1 MIHNKVINNII
12 EQIFLDFIY
21 SFFLIIY
28 LLLFF
33 LFDILFL
40 FFFFFIICLLLFFY
54 LISCFYFFFYFFY
67 YYFNY
72 FFFLSAQKDEYIY
85 FNFLTKMFL
94 DESRELSVHRNTYST
109 VYSKENKINSNLLTY
124 LKRFCW
130 RFISFLKAM
139 I

>member
-40 FFFFFIICLLLFFY
+40 FLFFY
-54 LISCFYFFFYFFY
+54 NLSSFIFLFDFLFLFFFSYFFY
-67 YYFNY
+67 YYYNY
-72 FFFLSAQKDEYIY
+72 FFLSAQKDEYIY

>member
-28 LLLFF
+28 LLLLF

-40 FFFFFIICLLLFFY
+40 FFFFYNLSSFIFLFDFLFLFFFP
-54 LISCFYFFFYFFY
+54 IFFY
-67 YYFNY
+67 YYYNY
-72 FFFLSAQKDEYIY
+72 FFLSAQKDEYIY

>member
-33 LFDILFL
+33 YLIFCFY
-40 FFFFFIICLLLFFY
+40 FYFFIICLLLFFY
-54 LISCFYFFFYFFY
+54 LISCFYFFFPYFFY
-67 YYFNY
+67 YYYNY
-72 FFFLSAQKDEYIY
+72 FFLSAQKDEYIY

>member
-40 FFFFFIICLLLFFY
+40 FFFFIIYLLLFFY
-54 LISCFYFFFYFFY
+54 LISCFYFFSYFFY
-67 YYFNY
+67 YYYNY
-72 FFFLSAQKDEYIY
+72 FFLSAQKDEYIY

>member
-1 MIHNKVINNII
+1 MVHNKVINNII

-40 FFFFFIICLLLFFY
+40 FFFFIIYLLLFFY
-54 LISCFYFFFYFFY
+54 LISCFYFFSYFFY
-67 YYFNY
+67 YYYNY
-72 FFFLSAQKDEYIY
+72 FFLSAQKDEYIY